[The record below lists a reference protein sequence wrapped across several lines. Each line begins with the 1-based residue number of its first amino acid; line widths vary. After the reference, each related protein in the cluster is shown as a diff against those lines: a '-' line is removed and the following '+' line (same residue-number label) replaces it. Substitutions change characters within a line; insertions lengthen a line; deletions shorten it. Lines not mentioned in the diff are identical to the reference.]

1 MKEKIN
7 IFISHKGEDE
17 KHIEKFKKMISK
29 YGDFDVRDSSIVE
42 TEPNNATNEEY
53 IKSIIRP
60 KIDWAGKVIVLI
72 GNKTSESDWITW
84 EIEYAMR
91 SGDKSIIGIYLEG
104 TTDEDVPTALNE
116 YGDSCVT
123 WDPEKIIAA
132 IEGKRI
138 WMNSQGNTRSDIG
151 LGRQTC

>member
-17 KHIEKFKKMISK
+17 KHIEDFKNMISK
-29 YGDFDVRDSSIVE
+29 YGDYEIRDSSIVE

-72 GNKTSESDWITW
+72 GKKTSESDWVTW
-84 EIEYAMR
+84 EIEQAAKR
-91 SGDKSIIGIYLEG
+91 GDKSIIGVYLEG
-104 TTDEDVPTALNE
+104 TTDDDVPVALNE
-116 YGDSCVT
+116 LGDSCVT
-123 WDPEKIIAA
+123 WNIEKIIEA
-132 IEGKRI
+132 IEGKTV
-138 WMNSQGNTRSDIG
+138 WMNSQGSIRQNIE
-151 LGRQTC
+151 LGRQSC